1 MAQTCSC
8 GSGATGLDVRAK
20 AVQAPADASRTVG
33 EIVAASPGALV
44 VMQRFG
50 INHCC
55 GAGLTLAEAA
65 AAAGTDLRALLDA
78 LSQA

>member
-1 MAQTCSC
+1 MAGSCSC
-8 GSGATGLDVRAK
+8 CSDGGLHIHAK
-20 AVQAPADASRTVG
+20 AADDRPGAGRTVG
-33 EIVAASPGALV
+33 DVVAARPGALA

-65 AAAGTDLRALLDA
+65 AAAGADLPALLDA
-78 LSQA
+78 LSRA